1 MKYLNQSFLGALAVS
16 AAFALSACSKEKTPD
31 TAVQK
36 SNDNATQVEVVKAV
50 AWDTKPYS
58 SLLEYARDELKKQN
72 VQLEITYLTDSYT
85 ANQAVS
91 DKQYDI
97 NYYQHEAYLDSVRYK
112 NNWDLHPISYTFNT
126 VFGGYSKKY
135 KSVDE
140 LPEGAT
146 VTIPADPAN
155 NERAL
160 ELLHQNKLIQLK
172 EHKLGDQISQRDIIA
187 NPKKFKFVEVEQP
200 MLPTAYNDSDLIVI
214 TGIYADRTGLVPNRD
229 ALIKDHAAKK
239 WAAVLVANSESKNNP
254 AVIKVQNF
262 FDSKAAYDFIQ
273 KNYGDFIIWD
283 KQF

>member
-1 MKYLNQSFLGALAVS
+1 MKYLKTSFFGAITLS
-16 AAFALSACSKEKTPD
+16 TALSLSGCSKDASVEK
-31 TAVQK
+31 AAE
-36 SNDNATQVEVVKAV
+36 SNGEAVEVVKAV

-72 VQLEITYLTDSYT
+72 VKLEITYLTDSYT

-97 NYYQHEAYLDSVRYK
+97 NYYQHEAYLDSVRFK
-112 NNWDLHPISYTFNT
+112 NKWDLHPISYTFNT
-126 VFGGYSKKY
+126 VFGAYSKKY
-135 KSVDE
+135 KSIDE

-146 VTIPADPAN
+146 ITIPADPAN

-160 ELLHQNKLIQLK
+160 ELLNQEKLITLK
-172 EHKLGDQISQRDIIA
+172 EHKLGDQISQRDIVS

-200 MLPTAYNDSDLIVI
+200 MLPTAYHDSDLIVI

-229 ALIKDHAAKK
+229 ALIKDKAAKK
-239 WAAVLVANSESKNNP
+239 WAAVLVANSESQKNP

-262 FDSKAAYDFIQ
+262 FDSKPAYDFIE
-273 KNYGDFIIWD
+273 KNYGDFVIWD
-283 KQF
+283 KKF